1 MRFAHEKALVLI
13 LTPEENSMNKKTVVA
28 ATVAVLALVIA
39 AVSQSRAQTPAG
51 PKHHVV
57 FQLTEAQGSAW
68 DVLPIHVTNMRD
80 AFAKDGGSEVEVV
93 FFGAGLNMLRKTN
106 SAYEERLK
114 KLADA
119 GVKLS
124 ACQNAMR
131 LMNVK
136 TEDLFPFAAQ
146 VDSGVAELA
155 RKQEAGWAYIH

>member
-1 MRFAHEKALVLI
+1 MKKTI
-13 LTPEENSMNKKTVVA
+13 LTVGSL
-28 ATVAVLALVIA
+28 VLALVVA
-39 AVSQSRAQTPAG
+39 AVSQTPAG

-57 FQLTEAQGSAW
+57 FQLIEAEGPAW
-68 DVLPIHVTNMRD
+68 GTLIIHVNNMRE

-106 SAYEERLK
+106 TAYEERLK
-114 KLADA
+114 KLADS
-119 GVKLS
+119 GVTLS

-131 LMNVK
+131 LMNIK
-136 TEDLFPFAAQ
+136 TEDLFPFASQ

>member
-1 MRFAHEKALVLI
+1 MTKKILAAVALTLVL
-13 LTPEENSMNKKTVVA
+13 
-28 ATVAVLALVIA
+28 VLA
-39 AVSQSRAQTPAG
+39 AVSQTPAG

-57 FQLTEAQGSAW
+57 FQLTEPEGPAW
-68 DVLPIHVTNMRD
+68 GTLIIHVNNMRE

-106 SAYEERLK
+106 TAYEERLK
-114 KLADA
+114 KLADS
-119 GVKLS
+119 GVTLA

-136 TEDLFPFAAQ
+136 TEDLFPFASQ
-146 VDSGVAELA
+146 VDSGVAEVA